1 MIGNRV
7 MSDLP
12 PHAGQAIRYSG
23 SPVEAAVG
31 AVILIHGRGAT
42 ADDILGLSLE
52 LDRSDLVF
60 LAPQAA
66 RGTWYPWSFL
76 EPLERNEPELSSAL
90 AALGSVVEGLKSAGI
105 EPRRQLLLGFSQG
118 ACLALEF
125 AARSPRRYAGLIGLS
140 GGLIG
145 PAGVARDYSGS
156 LDGTPV
162 FLGSSDPDPHVPW
175 HRVEESAEVLE
186 SMGSEV
192 ELVRYPG
199 LGHTINRDEL
209 HRARRLVASAIP
221 ATGVIKVDE

>member
-7 MSDLP
+7 MSDVP
-12 PHAGQAIRYSG
+12 PHAGQAIRFSG
-23 SPVEAAVG
+23 SPVEAAAG
-31 AVILIHGRGAT
+31 AAILIHGRSST
-42 ADDILGLSLE
+42 ADDILGLSLH
-52 LDRSDLVF
+52 LGRRDLVF
-60 LAPQAA
+60 VAPQAA

-76 EPLERNEPELSSAL
+76 EPLERNEPDLSSAL
-90 AALGSVVEGLKSAGI
+90 AAIGSVVDGLESVGI

-125 AARSPRRYAGLIGLS
+125 AARFPRRYAGLIGLS

-145 PAGVARDYSGS
+145 PDGRARNDSGN

-175 HRVEESAEVLE
+175 QRVEESAEVLE
-186 SMGSEV
+186 SMGSAV
-192 ELVRYPG
+192 ELVRYPD

-209 HRARRLVASAIP
+209 DRVGRLVDSAIP
-221 ATGVIKVDE
+221 ATEVIKADE